1 MPSSRSYLSH
11 RRPSSVGRKADGPPM
26 KLGLVENCWWSSP
39 VGPVDGM
46 RLAKDIGFDSYDV
59 FFLDTP
65 GSTREAQRKALQECG
80 LPCSSFIVAANG
92 LTDFVPEMRKFS
104 IGYVKQ
110 QVDLGLSLTRRRWC
124 WSSETIP
131 TSSASSSRRSS
142 GAGRSR
148 ASGRSPTTAYLTGSR
163 LRWSTS
169 PAVSILLQLGLL
181 RWPDSS
187 TTPTTTRSRR
197 MPTSRTCT

>member
-11 RRPSSVGRKADGPPM
+11 RRPSAVGGKADGPPM

-59 FFLDTP
+59 FLLDTP
-65 GSTREAQRKALQECG
+65 GSTREAERKALQECG

-92 LTDFVPEMRKFS
+92 LTDFVPELRKFS
-104 IGYVKQ
+104 IGYVKE
-110 QVDLGLSLTRRRWC
+110 QVDLGLSLLTDDGAGPRKLLVRAD
-124 WSSETIP
+124 
-131 TSSASSSRRSS
+131 ASSSRRSS

-148 ASGRSPTTAYLTGSR
+148 ASGRLPTTAYLTGSR

-169 PAVSILLQLGLL
+169 PAVSI
-181 RWPDSS
+181 
-187 TTPTTTRSRR
+187 
-197 MPTSRTCT
+197 C